1 MHSVKKTSLTI
12 AVIFTTL
19 FSFLQIYNPAIIRDH
34 IGSNI
39 NDFGLLIRGNLTHTD
54 ILIVTVDEK
63 SIQETGRW
71 PWNRKTL
78 ADLVKQIHLGK
89 PKVLGIDIILSER
102 EISESS
108 KADES
113 ALAGKPDALLAEAMK
128 QGKTVLA
135 IGFIVTPGQVPPQNI
150 FVPDYIIDHARLNIK
165 NLSLIKPV
173 EAESVLP
180 PLPEF
185 AENSVLGHVYSQPD
199 RAGVLREEILYIK
212 YAGEFYPSFAL
223 QVSRIA
229 LGLDMQELTVYPITG
244 VKLGETFIPTD
255 AGGNGRM
262 QINYLGKEKTFNYIS
277 ASDVLKGNISP
288 EVFKDRIVLL
298 GTSAVATYDL
308 KVTPFSA
315 NMPGVEKN
323 AMVIDNIITGQFIK
337 ESYDIVVVLVILI
350 TGLLL
355 GFISPRLKAVPCAAI
370 SGVLVFLYLA
380 VSQYFFEVKGFSVS
394 IIYPVSN
401 IVLIFVAT
409 TVVKYFFEEK
419 YAKQIKNMFSS
430 YVSPAIVE
438 ELIKFPEKLRL
449 GGEKKVLTVLFADI
463 KNFTAF
469 SEKHTPEEIV
479 IRLNEYLTEIT
490 NIIFRWHG
498 TLDKFVGDAVVAFWG
513 APLEQPGHAELA
525 LRCAIHMSN
534 RLKELQE
541 KWKSEGKEIL
551 DAGIGLNTGE
561 VIVGNIGTMGKK
573 MDYTV
578 IGDNVNLASRIEGLT
593 RDYDAG
599 ILISRATYEA
609 LGDILNPNSTG
620 RTLGHV
626 IVEKATEVKV
636 RGREQSIVIY
646 EVKPLK
652 HSIPDY
658 S

>member
-1 MHSVKKTSLTI
+1 MHSAKKISLTI

-19 FSFLQIYNPAIIRDH
+19 FSFLQIYDPAIIKDN
-34 IGSNI
+34 IGAKI
-39 NDFGLLIRGNLTHTD
+39 EDFRFLIRGNLTHTD

-63 SIQETGRW
+63 SIQEIGRW

-78 ADLVKQIHLGK
+78 AELVRQIHLGK
-89 PKVLGIDIILSER
+89 PKVLGIDIMLSER
-102 EISESS
+102 ENS
-108 KADES
+108 KSDS
-113 ALAGKPDALLAEAMK
+113 LLAEAMK
-128 QGKTVLA
+128 KDNTVLA
-135 IGFIVTPGQVPPQNI
+135 TGFFVTPGQRKPQNV
-150 FVPDYIIDHARLNIK
+150 FVPDFLPDHSILNIRDFK
-165 NLSLIKPV
+165 LIKPV
-173 EAESVLP
+173 EAENVLS

-185 AENSVLGHVYSQPD
+185 AENTVLGHVYYQPD
-199 RAGVLREEILYIK
+199 RAGVLRHEILYLK
-212 YAGEFYPSFAL
+212 YADEFYPSFAL

-229 LGLDMQELTVYPITG
+229 LGLKMQDLTVYPIKG

-255 AGGNGRM
+255 AGGSGRM
-262 QINYLGKEKTFNYIS
+262 QINYLGKEKTFDYIS

-298 GTSAVATYDL
+298 GTSAIATYDQ

-323 AMVIDNIITGQFIK
+323 AMVIDNIITRRFIK
-337 ESYDIVVVLVILI
+337 ESYDILVVFVILI

-355 GFISPRLKAVPCAAI
+355 GFISPRLKAIPCAAI
-370 SGVLVFLYLA
+370 SGVLVFLYLS

-409 TVVKYFFEEK
+409 TVVKYFFEET

-430 YVSPAIVE
+430 FVNPAIVE
-438 ELIKFPEKLRL
+438 ELIKSPEKLRL
-449 GGEKKVLTVLFADI
+449 GGEKKILTVLFTDI

-479 IRLNEYLTEIT
+479 IRLNEYLTEMT

-513 APLEQPGHAELA
+513 APLEQPDHAELA
-525 LRCAIHMSN
+525 IRCAIHMSN

-551 DAGIGLNTGE
+551 DAGIGLNSGE
-561 VIVGNIGTMGKK
+561 VLVGYVGTIGKK

-593 RDYDAG
+593 RDYDAR
-599 ILISRATYEA
+599 ILISNATYEA
-609 LGDILNPNSTG
+609 LRQILSPNKTG
-620 RTLGHV
+620 RALGHA
-626 IVEKATEVKV
+626 IVKKATEVKI

-646 EVKPLK
+646 EIKPLE
-652 HSIPDY
+652 HSNPDY
-658 S
+658 L